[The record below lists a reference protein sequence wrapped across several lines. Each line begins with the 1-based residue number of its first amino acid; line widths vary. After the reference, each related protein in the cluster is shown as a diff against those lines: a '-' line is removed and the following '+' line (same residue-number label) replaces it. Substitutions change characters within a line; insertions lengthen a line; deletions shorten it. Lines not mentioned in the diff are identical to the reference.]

1 MRAAGTLAVA
11 IAVQVNEAFSVQ
23 VLAVQKELGIP
34 LEKLNLN
41 GGAISLGHPLGAS
54 GARLVTHLSHELQ
67 RKKLNYAVGSACI
80 GGGQGI
86 AMVLKRV

>member
-1 MRAAGTLAVA
+1 MPSARTLAA
-11 IAVQVNEAFSVQ
+11 TISVQVNEAFSVQ

-54 GARLVTHLSHELQ
+54 GARLVAHLSHELQ
-67 RKKLNYAVGSACI
+67 RKKLTYAIGSACI